1 MKKIATIFF
10 LVLSIKAKSQLGWE
24 EFYSESYFRIM
35 LQQAKNQNEKINA
48 LGFLGKKGLPSDS
61 IMKEIFAIADRAN
74 EKELKALALLWGARI
89 HDDDTT
95 RMHKLFQ
102 FAVQKQLIPYQI
114 TADLLLAE
122 YYIHKGRARRSLF
135 FAIAAD
141 SLLENLQGTK
151 RERDSLKINVYRAIA
166 HAYIYIGD
174 AINTAKYLLSLR
186 NYAESDKD
194 EPIKMQAVEA
204 IEDMYAENEEK
215 KKSLLWSKMEHEYF
229 KRTGQYQKYLGQ
241 TYDLA
246 LT

>member
-10 LVLSIKAKSQLGWE
+10 LVLSIKAKSQLRWE

-48 LGFLGKKGLPSDS
+48 LGFLGKRGLPSDS
-61 IMKEIFAIADRAN
+61 IMKEIFAIADRTN

-122 YYIHKGRARRSLF
+122 YYLHKGRARRSLF
-135 FAIAAD
+135 FAIAAA
-141 SLLENLQGTK
+141 SLLQLHLLFY
-151 RERDSLKINVYRAIA
+151 RD
-166 HAYIYIGD
+166 
-174 AINTAKYLLSLR
+174 
-186 NYAESDKD
+186 
-194 EPIKMQAVEA
+194 
-204 IEDMYAENEEK
+204 
-215 KKSLLWSKMEHEYF
+215 
-229 KRTGQYQKYLGQ
+229 
-241 TYDLA
+241 DLFFRS
-246 LT
+246 